1 MRLRFPAAAVLAM
14 LALPAAAADPAPDV
28 EAPPEMEAE
37 SAFDPSQ
44 VDIVALLE
52 CRADAPAYSGFAFWL
67 EGDPQAPSR
76 LGWRRLPT
84 GHDLPA
90 QFALANPVTVFG
102 HAARQVVI
110 GPDGPLA
117 VLGDVAPS
125 ALARQLRLT
134 PGSAA
139 PGRFLAER
147 LVAKT
152 DEDDRDQGMR
162 LHMRVT
168 LQVATALFLPG
179 KTLAGCSYE
188 METEELED
196 SGG

>member
-1 MRLRFPAAAVLAM
+1 MRLCLPVAVVLAI
-14 LALPAAAADPAPDV
+14 LAVPALAADPAADA
-28 EAPPEMEAE
+28 EAPSEMEAE

-52 CRADAPAYSGFAFWL
+52 CRSDVPAYSGFAFWL
-67 EGDPQAPSR
+67 EGDPEAPGR
-76 LGWRRLPT
+76 LGWRRLPAAR
-84 GHDLPA
+84 DLPA
-90 QFALANPVTVFG
+90 QFILSRPVTVFG
-102 HAARQVVI
+102 HSASQVVI

-117 VLGDVAPS
+117 VLGDIAAP

-134 PGSAA
+134 AASTA

-162 LHMRVT
+162 LHMRVA
-168 LQVATALFLPG
+168 LQVATAPFLPG

-188 METEELED
+188 METEELEESD
-196 SGG
+196 G

>member
-1 MRLRFPAAAVLAM
+1 MRLRFPAAAVLAI
-14 LALPAAAADPAPDV
+14 LALPAAAADPAPDA
-28 EAPPEMEAE
+28 EDPPDMEAE

-52 CRADAPAYSGFAFWL
+52 CRSDVPAYSGFAFWL
-67 EGDPQAPSR
+67 EGDPEAPSR

-84 GHDLPA
+84 ARDLPA

-102 HAARQVVI
+102 HSARQVVI

-117 VLGDVAPS
+117 VLGDVAAP

-134 PGSAA
+134 PAGAA

-147 LVAKT
+147 PVAKT

-168 LQVATALFLPG
+168 LQVATAPFLPG

-188 METEELED
+188 METEELEE